1 MQICS
6 RVLTKNVCTNVDVSV
21 CVGIYMPTT
30 NVKSESTAG
39 SRAYSVNVNVLFLY
53 TKPTL
58 FLFVFFP
65 MSLNIHSDVMT
76 GFFLLAVPN

>member
-30 NVKSESTAG
+30 NVKSESRLQLHG

-53 TKPTL
+53 TKLTL

-65 MSLNIHSDVMT
+65 DVT
-76 GFFLLAVPN
+76 KHPL